1 MAKSKLQD
9 LLAQRA
15 ELEKQIAHTQ
25 RSERA
30 DAIGQVRTLMS
41 EYGLTLADIGSKVA
55 ASPKTRQSAKAKN
68 AAFTAAMNGVKD
80 GVKNGPKN
88 GVKNAA
94 STGIK
99 KGGMPAAPPATAR
112 KSLKGKK
119 TGKVAPKYRDAAT
132 GQTWSGRGLQPNWL
146 KAALA
151 TGRGIAE
158 FKL

>member
-25 RSERA
+25 RTERA

-41 EYGLTLADIGSKVA
+41 QYGLTLVDIGNKAVIG
-55 ASPKTRQSAKAKN
+55 PKTRQTAKAAQSASN
-68 AAFTAAMNGVKD
+68 IPMPTTAPVK
-80 GVKNGPKN
+80 
-88 GVKNAA
+88 
-94 STGIK
+94 
-99 KGGMPAAPPATAR
+99 AR
-112 KSLKGKK
+112 KSNKGQK

-151 TGRGIAE
+151 TGRSITE

>member
-1 MAKSKLQD
+1 LQD

-25 RSERA
+25 RTERA

-41 EYGLTLADIGSKVA
+41 QYGLTLADIGSKAVA
-55 ASPKTRQSAKAKN
+55 GPKTRRTAKAAK
-68 AAFTAAMNGVKD
+68 
-80 GVKNGPKN
+80 
-88 GVKNAA
+88 
-94 STGIK
+94 
-99 KGGMPAAPPATAR
+99 AAPNAGMTSGMTGAMPTSAPPTAR
-112 KSLKGKK
+112 KSSKGKK

-146 KAALA
+146 KAALG
-151 TGRGIAE
+151 TGRSLAE

>member
-1 MAKSKLQD
+1 MPKSKLQD

-25 RSERA
+25 RTERA

-41 EYGLTLADIGSKVA
+41 QYGLTLADIGNKAVIG
-55 ASPKTRQSAKAKN
+55 PKTRQTAKG
-68 AAFTAAMNGVKD
+68 TQ
-80 GVKNGPKN
+80 
-88 GVKNAA
+88 
-94 STGIK
+94 
-99 KGGMPAAPPATAR
+99 AAPNIAMPTTAPVKAR
-112 KSLKGKK
+112 KSNKGQK

-151 TGRGIAE
+151 TGRSITE

>member
-1 MAKSKLQD
+1 MSKSKLQD

-25 RSERA
+25 RTERA

-41 EYGLTLADIGSKVA
+41 QYGLTLVDIGRKAVSG
-55 ASPKTRQSAKAKN
+55 PKTRKTAMTKT
-68 AAFTAAMNGVKD
+68 AAFSGGAARATPTA
-80 GVKNGPKN
+80 
-88 GVKNAA
+88 
-94 STGIK
+94 S
-99 KGGMPAAPPATAR
+99 PATAR
-112 KSLKGKK
+112 RSSKGKK

-151 TGRGIAE
+151 TGRSIAE